1 MIIFLKKETI
11 SMNKN
16 CLLVLIGEPTPFDE
30 DTVRLRR
37 AGILSKHLIKKGFN
51 VYVWTNNFSHNKKRH
66 RKFFIKTIK
75 ENNKQITYFTFPIQ

>member
-1 MIIFLKKETI
+1 
-11 SMNKN
+11 MNKN

-51 VYVWTNNFSHNKKRH
+51 VYVRG
-66 RKFFIKTIK
+66 
-75 ENNKQITYFTFPIQ
+75 